1 MADSIWITDFDAQVD
16 LGELDDLRHL
26 AVRLA
31 EQAPRVENDVLDLLS
46 ALRAALAK
54 ATHPADAE
62 RAAETFAHDLRALWL
77 TDAAW
82 EAASVF
88 RSPTA
93 SESRRMAQRHDA
105 FGYERDLQPDTLEQ
119 RCARFFPPPPRG
131 WRHEHLIFS
140 SGQAAMAS
148 SLIALGARLSP
159 AGTPL
164 GVAHLGGYFET
175 RALLG
180 ILPALIRPVPA
191 SFADVLVVEPTGC
204 DGGFREIDVC
214 AEAQR
219 LATFGATPRAIIL
232 DTTLLGRDDGID
244 RCLDVLAPLRP
255 QFVLRTASS
264 LKLLQG
270 GLELANGGIASIYS
284 PEGAPQSLADDL
296 RRVRT
301 LIGAGITLADAV
313 ALEAPW
319 FLEPDYT
326 DDYITAVFAH
336 NARLAQ
342 AVDGAGGRFAPVS
355 HPSLSGGVAPFC
367 AFHLRDAGS
376 RDYDALE
383 TEIAAEASRRCLLLA
398 RGGSFGFRGHRFEI
412 VRPETGEPP
421 FLRIAM
427 GRRGGW
433 SCSGLIAMMAD
444 LSARSL
450 PAHRRLIDA
459 T

>member
-1 MADSIWITDFDAQVD
+1 MADSLWITDFDVQVD
-16 LGELDDLRHL
+16 LREIDDLRHL
-26 AVRLA
+26 ALRLA
-31 EQAPRVENDVLDLLS
+31 GQAARIENDALSLLS
-46 ALRAALAK
+46 GLRAALARS
-54 ATHPADAE
+54 AHALDAE
-62 RAAETFAHDLRALWL
+62 RAAEIFAHDLRALWL
-77 TDAAW
+77 TDAAR

-93 SESRRMAQRHDA
+93 SESRRIAQHHDA

-119 RCARFFPPPPRG
+119 RCAGFFPPPPPG
-131 WRHEHLIFS
+131 WRHSHLMFS

-148 SLIALGARLSP
+148 ALIALGARLSP

-175 RALLG
+175 RALVG
-180 ILPALIRPVPA
+180 VFPALIRPVAA
-191 SFADVLVVEPTGC
+191 SFADVLVIEPSWC
-204 DGGFREIDVC
+204 DGAFREIDVC

-219 LATFGATPRAIIL
+219 LAAFGATPRAIVL

-244 RCLDVLAPLRP
+244 RCLDALTPLSP
-255 QFVLRTASS
+255 QFVLRIASS

-270 GLELANGGIASIYS
+270 GLELANGGVVSVYT
-284 PEGAPQSLADDL
+284 PEGASQFNLAGDL

-301 LIGAGITLADAV
+301 LVGAGITLADAV

-319 FLEPDYT
+319 VFEADYT
-326 DDYITAVFAH
+326 DDYVTAVLAH

-342 AVDGAGGRFAPVS
+342 AVEGAGGRFAPVS

-367 AFHLRDAGS
+367 AFQLRDANVQ
-376 RDYDALE
+376 DYDALE
-383 TEIAAEASRRCLLLA
+383 AEIAAEASRRWLLLS

-412 VRPETGEPP
+412 VRPETGETP

-433 SCSGLIAMMAD
+433 SCNGVIAMMAD
-444 LSARSL
+444 LASRR
-450 PAHRRLIDA
+450 AH
-459 T
+459 